1 MQASAHSNVIGVGVQ
16 MLLED
21 LEAPDGCSVDE
32 YATALE
38 KVIATKLQRYVQLQ
52 KRLGDLKTFLAN
64 EEALSARVQHVPMY

>member
-1 MQASAHSNVIGVGVQ
+1 MVQ
-16 MLLED
+16 LLLEE

-38 KVIATKLQRYVQLQ
+38 KVIAAKLQRCLRLQ
-52 KRLGDLKTFLAN
+52 KRLGDLKLHLAD